1 MSEVKVNKIS
11 PRSGTDVTLGDSGD
25 NFNVP
30 SGGTLTI
37 ASGAT
42 LTNDGTATG
51 FASIAYGLFSKIDP
65 TVVAWDK
72 TGAFTM
78 ETNTGLYIEVN
89 GDVKTIASATSITMP
104 SATAGTDYAI
114 WCTTAGALEATTDHV
129 SPPSANARKVGGFHY
144 APGGNATGTS
154 GGDTTASINEYS
166 LWDLKWKPNC
176 PDPRG

>member
-1 MSEVKVNKIS
+1 M
-11 PRSGTDVTLGDSGD
+11 GTITRNFANQIKTGGKLDADGLDLTDTFAFTGTVTGA
-25 NFNVP
+25 
-30 SGGTLTI
+30 GG
-37 ASGAT
+37 
-42 LTNDGTATG
+42 
-51 FASIAYGLFSKIDP
+51 SIAYGLFTKIDP

-154 GGDTTASINEYS
+154 GGDTTPAINEYS
-166 LWDLKWKPNC
+166 LWDLKFRPTSL
-176 PDPRG
+176 DPRE